1 MVVKE
6 SQEFDTTQ
14 PGTPKRGMGVNG
26 SGERSSIEAGP
37 RIFTANTINM
47 DRRKRKVYTSGRPS
61 ISQGV
66 NTMRVPNIPETS
78 SIASMTQTWMH
89 ANDKFEKQSIKNS

>member
-1 MVVKE
+1 
-6 SQEFDTTQ
+6 
-14 PGTPKRGMGVNG
+14 MGVNG
-26 SGERSSIEAGP
+26 SGERSSIEGP

-66 NTMRVPNIPETS
+66 NTNTMRVPNIPETS